1 MVYSR
6 PGGPAPCLRPAWD
19 REEWQRPGE
28 RASEGAAGSAAGA
41 GWHSLKAL
49 PASWPSFPAGLPPSS
64 RGRRPLIRAYL
75 LPIECF
81 LFVFAAASGK
91 QGVGRPEKLDF
102 QSWGSPRAGDLYSGP
117 PFCGQSC
124 PSPRS
129 AHRTV
134 SAPRSCQFLPS
145 WLASSDRNT
154 TRQSPGPQSPD
165 STPSPW
171 V

>member
-28 RASEGAAGSAAGA
+28 RARVR
-41 GWHSLKAL
+41 LAL
-49 PASWPSFPAGLPPSS
+49 PQGQAGTPSRLSQLPGRTSQPAGLPPSS
-64 RGRRPLIRAYL
+64 RGRQPLIRAYL

-91 QGVGRPEKLDF
+91 HGVGRPEKLDF